1 MGFVS
6 MFFLSITGSSLLI
19 LFWTNVALLPVFI
32 TMAKFGISAAFNMI
46 FIASVQLIPTIV
58 AASVFGYCNVLA
70 RSMTV
75 LSPIVAELDYP
86 LPLYINIF
94 AALGAGFTSLFII

>member
-1 MGFVS
+1 M
-6 MFFLSITGSSLLI
+6 
-19 LFWTNVALLPVFI
+19 LPVFI

-70 RSMTV
+70 RLMTV

-94 AALGAGFTSLFII
+94 AAMGAGFTSLFII